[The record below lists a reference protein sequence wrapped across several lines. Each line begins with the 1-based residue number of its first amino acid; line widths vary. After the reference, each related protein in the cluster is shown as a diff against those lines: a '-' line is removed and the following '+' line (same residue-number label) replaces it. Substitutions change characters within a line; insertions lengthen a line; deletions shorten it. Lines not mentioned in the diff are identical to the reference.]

1 MAERRRL
8 DLPRLAVASAYDSPV
23 AWLSFWLAAIFAC
36 AAAGLNVSVD
46 TSTDAILDRD
56 AEPWRFYEESLE
68 YFGGD
73 ELLVVA
79 ISSDKPFSEA
89 LLRRVESLSWRLE
102 EIAGVR
108 RVDSLATVPL
118 IRASSTGDLVL
129 DAALENGVP
138 NSLAELRKLRAEI
151 ENDRIA
157 PRSLISDDART
168 AAINVYLDAQPD
180 RTFESIVLEVRSVS
194 AEAGGEVFV
203 SGVPVFR
210 TEINVRTAAEV
221 SSFSAAT
228 VILIFAVFAA
238 VFGDSRLALLPMAVG
253 VAGCAIL
260 LAAMGLLGI
269 PLSLSTMI
277 LPSVLLALGC
287 AYASHVVFAM
297 ARSADRRLNAQ
308 AIARPVALSGGTTAI
323 GFLSIATTS
332 IDALRDVGVLGAIG
346 TLGISAAALTIP
358 VAVLSRFELVLAPR
372 PIAKAIIEAAE
383 RGVARANARSRLSLV
398 VLFGCAAAASLAL
411 PQINLE
417 TDVTKWFPRGTNVRD
432 DYDEIGARLSGIS
445 PINIVIDSPAGRS
458 VAEPAVIEALGAL
471 STYLEAQRSVGK
483 VVSIADP
490 ISQVH
495 GVFSTSGEPIENRA
509 QVEQYLLLLEGEE
522 QIADLVSSDRSRANI
537 RVRVGDNGSGNLLG
551 LAEGAERWWVANGPA
566 EYDARATGVMFEF
579 ARAEEQVVG
588 GQLRGAALAVLS
600 ISLVLLGI
608 FRSISIAGA
617 ALAANLAPLAISFG
631 AISLARLPL
640 DAGVV
645 LVVNLAL
652 GIAVDDT
659 IHVASATRRMRDP
672 LRAALS
678 ALPALLSTTIAVGV
692 GFAVLGFS
700 SFVFTQTLGVLTAIV
715 MGLCFVFDVV
725 ALPAL
730 LSAEVKRHRPQA

>member
-1 MAERRRL
+1 M
-8 DLPRLAVASAYDSPV
+8 ASAYDSPV
-23 AWLSFWLAAIFAC
+23 AWLSFWLAAVLAC

-79 ISSDKPFSEA
+79 ISSDRPFSEA

-138 NSLAELRKLRAEI
+138 SSLAELRKLRAEI

-221 SSFSAAT
+221 SSFSVAT

-297 ARSADRRLNAQ
+297 ARSSDSADRRLNAQ

-323 GFLSIATTS
+323 GFLAIATTE
-332 IDALRDVGVLGAIG
+332 IEALRDVGVLGAIG

-358 VAVLSRFELVLAPR
+358 VAILSRFELVLAPR

-398 VLFGCAAAASLAL
+398 VLFGCAAVASLAL
-411 PQINLE
+411 PRINLE

-458 VAEPAVIEALGAL
+458 VAEPAVIEAIGAL

-551 LAEGAERWWVANGPA
+551 LAEGAERWWAANGPA

-617 ALAANLAPLAISFG
+617 ALAANLAPLAIAFG

-659 IHVASATRRMRDP
+659 IHVASATRRMKDP

-730 LSAEVKRHRPQA
+730 LSVGVKRHRPQA